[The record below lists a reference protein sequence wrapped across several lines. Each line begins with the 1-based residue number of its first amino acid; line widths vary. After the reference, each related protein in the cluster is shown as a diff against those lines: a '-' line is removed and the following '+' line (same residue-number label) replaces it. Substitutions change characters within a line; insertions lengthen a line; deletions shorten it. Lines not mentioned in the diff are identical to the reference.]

1 MKTKCRLFLQLALLV
16 GSTALAPV
24 SLPAADL
31 VPLKIVKQVLPPF
44 PYAVTQMGVRE
55 GMVRVAFSV
64 DANGRLEDAL
74 AVAYTAPEFA
84 EATLRALEHWRFAP
98 ARLDGQPVA
107 IATSLTFEFRTEGT
121 TVVSLTAS
129 EHLMAI
135 FFRLPLTGRSYR
147 PYLARELDHPPVAVV
162 APSPPYP
169 MDLASV
175 GSGAVVVEF
184 YIDEAGRPR
193 LPTAN
198 AEADFRLAA
207 LAVSAMSQWRFEPAL
222 VKGRPVLVRAMQ
234 VFNFHP
240 SEVSAKN
247 GD

>member
-1 MKTKCRLFLQLALLV
+1 MKTKCRLFLQVALLA

-31 VPLKIVKQVLPPF
+31 VPLRIVKQVLPPF

-64 DANGRLEDAL
+64 DATGRLEDCL
-74 AVAYTAPEFA
+74 AVAYTEPEFA
-84 EATLRALEHWRFAP
+84 EATIRAMKHWRFQP
-98 ARLDGQPVA
+98 ARFEGQPVA
-107 IATSLTFEFRTEGT
+107 VATSLTFEFRTEGT

-129 EHLMAI
+129 EHLMAL
-135 FFRLPLTGRSYR
+135 FYRLPTSGRAYR
-147 PYLARELDHPPVAVV
+147 PYLPRELDRAPAALT

-169 MDLASV
+169 SELARA
-175 GSGAVVVEF
+175 GDGAVVVEF

-193 LPTAN
+193 LPAAS
-198 AEADFRLAA
+198 AESDPRLAA
-207 LAVSAMSQWRFEPAL
+207 LAVNAMSQWRFEPAL
-222 VKGRPVLVRAMQ
+222 VKGHPVLVRAMQ

-240 SEVSAKN
+240 SHVSAKN
-247 GD
+247 GH